1 LEKQQLFR
9 DTMDIEELEEKEIQ
23 QLVMEMECHQL
34 LILFTT
40 VHFLHEFMLDEIEF
54 REKNEVKI
62 ESTSQLNRMKEIL
75 KENR

>member
-9 DTMDIEELEEKEIQ
+9 DTMNIEKLEEKDIE
-23 QLVMEMECHQL
+23 QLVMKMESHRI

-40 VHFLHEFMLDEIEF
+40 VHLLHEFMLDEMEF

-62 ESTSQLNRMKEIL
+62 ESTSQLNRMREIL